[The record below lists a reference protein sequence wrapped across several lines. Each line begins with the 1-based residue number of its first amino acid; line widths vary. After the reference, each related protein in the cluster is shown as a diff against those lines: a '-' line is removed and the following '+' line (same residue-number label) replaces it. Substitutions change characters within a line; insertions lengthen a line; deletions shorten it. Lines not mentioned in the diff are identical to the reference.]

1 MCVYICLY
9 KRIKIQ
15 VVDFTFG
22 IYIYICMY
30 VYNTQ
35 FKLPTLQVLSRFIC
49 ICLCG
54 FLFCVCVYSVVYRFR
69 SVAYGICSVI

>member
-15 VVDFTFG
+15 FVDFTFG

-35 FKLPTLQVLSRFIC
+35 SKLPTLQVLSRFIC
-49 ICLCG
+49 NCLCV
-54 FLFCVCVYSVVYRFR
+54 FLFCVCVCVE
-69 SVAYGICSVI
+69 CSLSYL

>member
-22 IYIYICMY
+22 IYIYVCMY

-35 FKLPTLQVLSRFIC
+35 CKLPTLQVFSRFIC
-49 ICLCG
+49 ICLYG
-54 FLFCVCVYSVVYRFR
+54 FLFCVCVSVCIV
-69 SVAYGICSVI
+69 